1 MPTRHTRLNLKF
13 QDDGVKMAEQMKE
26 IIDQARQEGRTY
38 LMEHE
43 SKSILESL
51 GISTTGSR
59 LAKSEDEAWEIFRSL
74 GTPAVMK
81 VLSPEV
87 VHKSDAG
94 GVKLNLKDEEEVRRA
109 FREIAS
115 AFQDKELVG
124 VSVQSMARPGVEAII
139 GVTQDTTFG
148 PVLMFGL
155 GGVFVEVLKD
165 VAFRSSP
172 LTEAD
177 AQDMIEEIK
186 GYAMLK
192 GYRGYSADIHALKRL
207 LLQISDL
214 LIKNPDISEMDLNPV
229 ILYPDGY
236 TVVDARIILGNGE
249 KEGNGEKLGAHP
261 SAKPSTK
268 QDLHDLFYPKS
279 VAVIGASGVPGKL
292 GWNVFTN
299 LVSHKFKGRLYP
311 INPRAEEIHGIKAY
325 PRISAVPEPVDVA
338 IILVSAG
345 MTPEVVEECCECGVR
360 YIVVESAGFA
370 ELGEA
375 GKQIELQMKDI
386 ADKYK
391 VRLLGPNCSG
401 IINTHC
407 SMVQSIG
414 IVDALSR
421 GNIGLISQAGVCA
434 AGMLWGLRH
443 IMDFGIIATIGNKL
457 DINETDILEAV
468 STDEN
473 INVICMYLESVK
485 AGRRFI
491 DVSRKI
497 TKEKPIVVLKS
508 GRTDAGKKAVA
519 SHTASLAG
527 NDQIFSA
534 AFRQSGIIRARD
546 YEHMFNLARA
556 ISKQPFPDRE
566 GVFIITYAGSLGV
579 ISADAITDNGMRL
592 SELEPHLKERLRNL
606 LPDYV
611 CGMNPV
617 DYTFSQDAETVKKTI
632 EIGVESP
639 DVGSFIVILQA
650 EILES
655 YVEALRSIDY
665 KGKPIIACVAGKEFA
680 LEDVIKMEKAGV
692 PVFSTP
698 EEVADALAIMYRH
711 AKRMKRADS

>member
-1 MPTRHTRLNLKF
+1 
-13 QDDGVKMAEQMKE
+13 MAERYRE
-26 IIDQARQEGRTY
+26 IINQAKDEARTY

-43 SKSILESL
+43 SKAVLESL
-51 GISTTGSR
+51 GITTSGAK
-59 LAKSEDEAWEIFRSL
+59 LARSEEEAVAIFQSL
-74 GTPAVMK
+74 ASPAAMK
-81 VLSPEV
+81 VLSTEV

-94 GVKLNLKDEEEVRRA
+94 GVKLNLKEADEVRAAWREMARA
-109 FREIAS
+109 FSE
-115 AFQDKELVG
+115 QKMEG
-124 VSVQSMARPGVEAII
+124 VSVQSMAPPGVEAII
-139 GVTQDTTFG
+139 GVANDATFG

-165 VAFRSSP
+165 VSFRSLPIS
-172 LTEAD
+172 ASD
-177 AQDMIEEIK
+177 ARDMIEEIK
-186 GYAMLK
+186 GYALLQ
-192 GYRGYSADIHALKRL
+192 GYRGYSADIPALERL
-207 LLQISDL
+207 ILTISDFVL
-214 LIKNPDISEMDLNPV
+214 ANPEISEMDLNPV
-229 ILYPDGY
+229 FLYPDGY
-236 TVVDARIILGNGE
+236 CVVDARIILG
-249 KEGNGEKLGAHP
+249 P
-261 SAKPSTK
+261 DRQPQPSTAAGASV
-268 QDLHDLFYPKS
+268 DLHDLFYPKS
-279 VAVIGASGVPGKL
+279 IAVIGASGTPGKL

-299 LVSHKFKGRLYP
+299 LVSHKFGGKLYP
-311 INPRAEEIHGIKAY
+311 INPRADEICGHKTY

-338 IILVSAG
+338 IVLVSAG
-345 MTPEVVEECCECGVR
+345 VTPDVVEECCKCGVR

-370 ELGEA
+370 ELGDE
-375 GKQIELQMKDI
+375 GKKIELSMKEI
-386 ADKYK
+386 ADRYG

-414 IVDALSR
+414 IVDALSM
-421 GNIGLISQAGVCA
+421 GNIGLVSQAGVCA

-468 STDEN
+468 SQDKN

-485 AGRRFI
+485 GGRRFI
-491 DVSRKI
+491 DVARRI
-497 TKEKPIVVLKS
+497 TKDKPIVVLKS

-527 NDQIFSA
+527 DDQVFGA

-546 YEHMFNLARA
+546 YEHMFGLARA
-556 ISKQPFPDRE
+556 ISKQPLPDRE

-579 ISADAITDNGMRL
+579 IAADAITDNGMRL
-592 SELEPHLKERLRNL
+592 SDLEPHLKERLRRL

-632 EIGVESP
+632 EIGVDSE
-639 DVGSFIVILQA
+639 DVGSFIVVLQA
-650 EILES
+650 EILDS
-655 YVEALRSIDY
+655 YVDSLKSIDY

-680 LEDVIKMEKAGV
+680 LADVIKMEKAGI

-711 AKRMKRADS
+711 QKRVKEQGSQD

>member
-1 MPTRHTRLNLKF
+1 
-13 QDDGVKMAEQMKE
+13 MAELFRE
-26 IIDQARQEGRTY
+26 VIDQAKAAGRTY

-43 SKSILESL
+43 SKAVLESL
-51 GISTTGSR
+51 GITTSKSIVAR
-59 LAKSEDEAWEIFRSL
+59 SEDEAVEIFQSL
-74 GTPAVMK
+74 ASPAALK
-81 VLSPEV
+81 VLSPDV

-94 GVKLNLKDEEEVRRA
+94 GVKLNLKDADEVRAAYRDIARA
-109 FREIAS
+109 FQGKKVE
-115 AFQDKELVG
+115 G
-124 VSVQSMARPGVEAII
+124 VSVQKMARPGVEAIV
-139 GVTQDTTFG
+139 GVANDATFG
-148 PVLMFGL
+148 PMLMFGL

-165 VAFRSSP
+165 VSFRSIP
-172 LTEAD
+172 ITESD
-177 AQDMIEEIK
+177 AEDMIEEIK
-186 GYAMLK
+186 GYALLK
-192 GYRGYSADIHALKRL
+192 GSRGYSADIKALK
-207 LLQISDL
+207 DL
-214 LIKNPDISEMDLNPV
+214 LMRISNYVMDNPDISEMDLNPV
-229 ILYPDGY
+229 FLYPEGY
-236 TVVDARIILGNGE
+236 MVVDARIILGE
-249 KEGNGEKLGAHP
+249 PRP
-261 SAKPSTK
+261 SPQAPAK

-279 VAVIGASGVPGKL
+279 IAVVGASGTPGKL

-299 LVSHKFKGRLYP
+299 LVSHNFKGKLYP
-311 INPRAEEIHGIKAY
+311 INPKADEIHGLKAY

-345 MTPEVVEECCECGVR
+345 MTTDVVEECCKCGVR

-370 ELGEA
+370 ELGPD
-375 GKQIELQMKDI
+375 GKKIELAMLEI
-386 ADKYK
+386 ADKYG

-414 IVDALSR
+414 IVDALSM
-421 GNIGLISQAGVCA
+421 GNIGLVSQAGVCA

-457 DINETDILEAV
+457 DINETDVMEAV
-468 STDEN
+468 SSDEN

-485 AGRRFI
+485 GGRRFI
-491 DVSRKI
+491 DEARSI
-497 TKEKPIVVLKS
+497 TLEKPVVVLKS

-527 NDQIFSA
+527 DDQIFSA

-579 ISADAITDNGMRL
+579 IAADAITDNGMRL
-592 SELEPHLKERLRNL
+592 AELEPSLKERLKNL

-617 DYTFSQDAETVKKTI
+617 DYTFSQDAETVKRTI
-632 EIGVESP
+632 EIGVDSS

-655 YVEALRSIDY
+655 YPDTLKSIDFR
-665 KGKPIIACVAGKEFA
+665 GKPIIACVAGKEFA
-680 LEDVIKMEKAGV
+680 MPGVIKMEKAGI

-698 EEVADALAIMYRH
+698 EQVADALGIMYRH
-711 AKRMKRADS
+711 HKRLKREKA

>member
-1 MPTRHTRLNLKF
+1 
-13 QDDGVKMAEQMKE
+13 MAERYRE
-26 IIDQARQEGRTY
+26 IINQAKDEARTY

-43 SKSILESL
+43 SKAVLESL
-51 GISTTGSR
+51 GITTSGAK
-59 LAKSEDEAWEIFRSL
+59 LARSEEEAVAIFQSL
-74 GTPAVMK
+74 ASPAAMK
-81 VLSPEV
+81 VLSTEV

-94 GVKLNLKDEEEVRRA
+94 GVKLNLKEADEVRAAWREMARA
-109 FREIAS
+109 FSE
-115 AFQDKELVG
+115 QKMEG
-124 VSVQSMARPGVEAII
+124 VSVQSMAPPGVEAII
-139 GVTQDTTFG
+139 GVANDATFG

-165 VAFRSSP
+165 VSFRSLPIS
-172 LTEAD
+172 ASD
-177 AQDMIEEIK
+177 ARDMIEEIK
-186 GYAMLK
+186 GYALLQ
-192 GYRGYSADIHALKRL
+192 GYRGYSADIPALERL
-207 LLQISDL
+207 ILTISDFVL
-214 LIKNPDISEMDLNPV
+214 ANPEISEMDLNPV
-229 ILYPDGY
+229 FLYPDGY
-236 TVVDARIILGNGE
+236 CVVDARIILG
-249 KEGNGEKLGAHP
+249 P
-261 SAKPSTK
+261 DRQPQPSTAAGASV
-268 QDLHDLFYPKS
+268 DLHDLFYPKS
-279 VAVIGASGVPGKL
+279 IAVIGASGTPGKL

-299 LVSHKFKGRLYP
+299 LVSHKFGGKLYP
-311 INPRAEEIHGIKAY
+311 INPRADEICGHKTY

-338 IILVSAG
+338 IVLVSAG
-345 MTPEVVEECCECGVR
+345 VTPDVVEECCKCGVR

-370 ELGEA
+370 ELGDE
-375 GKQIELQMKDI
+375 GKKIELSMKEI
-386 ADKYK
+386 ADRYG

-414 IVDALSR
+414 IVDALSM
-421 GNIGLISQAGVCA
+421 GNIGLVSQAGVCA

-468 STDEN
+468 SQDKN

-485 AGRRFI
+485 GGRRFI
-491 DVSRKI
+491 DVARRI
-497 TKEKPIVVLKS
+497 TKDKPIVVLKS

-527 NDQIFSA
+527 DDQVFGA

-546 YEHMFNLARA
+546 YEHMFGLARA
-556 ISKQPFPDRE
+556 ISKQPLPDRE

-579 ISADAITDNGMRL
+579 IAADAITDNGMRL
-592 SELEPHLKERLRNL
+592 SDLEPHLKERLRRL

-632 EIGVESP
+632 EIGVDSE
-639 DVGSFIVILQA
+639 DVGSFIVVLQA
-650 EILES
+650 EILDS
-655 YVEALRSIDY
+655 YVDSLKSIDY

-680 LEDVIKMEKAGV
+680 LADVIKMEKAAI

-711 AKRMKRADS
+711 QKRVKEQGSQD

>member
-1 MPTRHTRLNLKF
+1 
-13 QDDGVKMAEQMKE
+13 
-26 IIDQARQEGRTY
+26 
-38 LMEHE
+38 MEHE

-51 GISTTGSR
+51 GITTTGSR
-59 LAKSEDEAWEIFRSL
+59 AARSEEEAVEIFRSI
-74 GTPAVMK
+74 GSPAAMK
-81 VLSPEV
+81 VLSTEV
-87 VHKSDAG
+87 VHKSDQG
-94 GVKLNLKDEEEVRRA
+94 GVKLNLKDAEEVRKAYREMA
-109 FREIAS
+109 DTFRSQKMI
-115 AFQDKELVG
+115 G

-139 GVTQDTTFG
+139 GVAQDATFG

-165 VAFRSSP
+165 VAFRSIPIS
-172 LTEAD
+172 ESD
-177 AQDMIEEIK
+177 AEDMIQEIK
-186 GYAMLK
+186 GYALLK
-192 GYRGYSADIHALKRL
+192 GYRGSSADIQALKRL
-207 LLQISDL
+207 LLQISEVAAN
-214 LIKNPDISEMDLNPV
+214 NPEIEEMDLNPV
-229 ILYPDGY
+229 FLYQEGY
-236 TVVDARIILGNGE
+236 TVVDARIILGNAS
-249 KEGNGEKLGAHP
+249 KERPASRP
-261 SAKPSTK
+261 AAKT
-268 QDLHDLFYPKS
+268 DLHDLFYPKS

-299 LVSHKFKGRLYP
+299 LVSHKFQGRLYP
-311 INPRAEEIHGIKAY
+311 INPRADEIHGIKAY

-375 GKQIELQMKDI
+375 GKQIEEQMKKI
-386 ADKYK
+386 ADRYG

-414 IVDALSR
+414 IVDALCK

-468 STDEN
+468 SKDEN
-473 INVICMYLESVK
+473 VNVICMYLESVK
-485 AGRRFI
+485 AGRRFL
-491 DVSRKI
+491 DVAKRI
-497 TKEKPIVVLKS
+497 TREKPIVVLKS
-508 GRTDAGKKAVA
+508 GRTEAGKKAVA

-534 AFRQSGIIRARD
+534 VFRQGGILRARD
-546 YEHMFNLARA
+546 YEHMFNLART
-556 ISKQPFPDRE
+556 ISKQPFPDRD

-579 ISADAITDNGMRL
+579 IAADAITDNGMRL
-592 SELEPHLKERLRNL
+592 SELEPHLKERLKSL

-617 DYTFSQDAETVKKTI
+617 DYTFSQDAETVRKTI
-632 EIGVESP
+632 EIGVESE
-639 DVGSFIVILQA
+639 DVGSFIVVLQA
-650 EILES
+650 EILGS
-655 YVEALRSIDY
+655 YVDTLKNIDY
-665 KGKPIIACVAGKEFA
+665 RGKPIIACVAGKEFA
-680 LEDVIKMEKAGV
+680 LDDVIKMEKAGI
-692 PVFSTP
+692 PVLSTP
-698 EEVADALAIMYRH
+698 EQVADALAVMYRH
-711 AKRMKRADS
+711 AKRIRR

>member
-1 MPTRHTRLNLKF
+1 
-13 QDDGVKMAEQMKE
+13 MAEIYKE
-26 IIDQARQEGRTY
+26 IINQAKDEARTY

-43 SKSILESL
+43 SKAVLESL
-51 GISTTGSR
+51 GITTSGAK
-59 LAKSEDEAWEIFRSL
+59 LARSEEEAVAIFQSL
-74 GTPAVMK
+74 ASPAAMK
-81 VLSPEV
+81 VLSTEV

-94 GVKLNLKDEEEVRRA
+94 GVKLNLKDAEEVRAAWREMAGA
-109 FREIAS
+109 FSE
-115 AFQDKELVG
+115 QKMEG
-124 VSVQSMARPGVEAII
+124 VSVQRMAPPGVEAII
-139 GVTQDTTFG
+139 GVANDATFG

-165 VAFRSSP
+165 VSFRSLPIS
-172 LTEAD
+172 ASD
-177 AQDMIEEIK
+177 ARDMIEEIK
-186 GYAMLK
+186 GYALLK
-192 GYRGYSADIHALKRL
+192 GYRGYSADIPALEKL
-207 LLQISDL
+207 ILSISDFVL
-214 LIKNPDISEMDLNPV
+214 ANPEISEMDLNP
-229 ILYPDGY
+229 IFLYPDSY
-236 TVVDARIILGNGE
+236 CVVDARIILGPPRQPQTTAAV
-249 KEGNGEKLGAHP
+249 GA
-261 SAKPSTK
+261 SV
-268 QDLHDLFYPKS
+268 DLHDLFYPKS
-279 VAVIGASGVPGKL
+279 IAVIGASGTPGKL

-299 LVSHKFKGRLYP
+299 LVSHKFGGKLYP
-311 INPRAEEIHGIKAY
+311 INPRADEICGHKTY

-338 IILVSAG
+338 IVLVSAG
-345 MTPEVVEECCECGVR
+345 VTPDVVEECCKCGVR

-370 ELGEA
+370 ELGDE
-375 GKQIELQMKDI
+375 GKKIELNMKEI
-386 ADKYK
+386 ADRYG

-414 IVDALSR
+414 IVDALSM
-421 GNIGLISQAGVCA
+421 GNIGLVSQAGVCA

-468 STDEN
+468 SQDKN

-485 AGRRFI
+485 GGRRFI
-491 DVSRKI
+491 DVARRI
-497 TKEKPIVVLKS
+497 TKDKPIVVLKS

-527 NDQIFSA
+527 DDQVFGA

-546 YEHMFNLARA
+546 YEHMFGLARA
-556 ISKQPFPDRE
+556 ISKQPLPDRE

-579 ISADAITDNGMRL
+579 IAADAITDNGMRL
-592 SELEPHLKERLRNL
+592 SDLEPPLKERLRQL

-617 DYTFSQDAETVKKTI
+617 DYTFSQDAQTVKKTI
-632 EIGVESP
+632 EIGVDSQ
-639 DVGSFIVILQA
+639 DVGSFIVVLQA
-650 EILES
+650 EILDS
-655 YVEALRSIDY
+655 YVDSLKSIDY

-680 LEDVIKMEKAGV
+680 LADVIKMEKAGI

-711 AKRMKRADS
+711 QKRVKELGSQD

>member
-1 MPTRHTRLNLKF
+1 MVANEVGFSVLES
-13 QDDGVKMAEQMKE
+13 KMAELFKE
-26 IIDQARQEGRTY
+26 VIDQAKAGGRAY

-43 SKSILESL
+43 SKAVLESL
-51 GISTTGSR
+51 GITTSKSIVAR
-59 LAKSEDEAWEIFRSL
+59 SEDEAVEIFQSL
-74 GTPAVMK
+74 ASPAALK
-81 VLSPEV
+81 VLSPDV

-94 GVKLNLKDEEEVRRA
+94 GVKLNLKDADELRA
-109 FREIAS
+109 AYREITQ
-115 AFQDKELVG
+115 AFLDKKVVG
-124 VSVQSMARPGVEAII
+124 ISVQKMARPGVEAIV
-139 GVTQDTTFG
+139 GVANDATFG
-148 PVLMFGL
+148 PILMFGL
-155 GGVFVEVLKD
+155 GGVFVEILKD
-165 VAFRSSP
+165 VSFRSIPIS
-172 LTEAD
+172 ASD
-177 AQDMIEEIK
+177 AKDMIEEIK
-186 GYAMLK
+186 GYALLR
-192 GYRGYSADIHALKRL
+192 GYRGISADIEALVKL
-207 LLQISDL
+207 LMTISDYVM
-214 LIKNPDISEMDLNPV
+214 KNPDISEMDLNPV
-229 ILYPDGY
+229 FLYPDGY
-236 TVVDARIILGNGE
+236 MVVDARIILGE
-249 KEGNGEKLGAHP
+249 PRPVPPA
-261 SAKPSTK
+261 AVK

-279 VAVIGASGVPGKL
+279 IAVIGASGTPGKL

-299 LVSHKFKGRLYP
+299 LVSHKFKGKLYP
-311 INPRAEEIHGIKAY
+311 INPKADEIHGLKAY
-325 PRISAVPEPVDVA
+325 PCISAVPEPVDVA

-345 MTPEVVEECCECGVR
+345 ITADVVEECCKCGVR

-370 ELGEA
+370 ELGPD
-375 GKQIELQMKDI
+375 GKKIELQMKEI
-386 ADKYK
+386 ADKYG

-414 IVDALSR
+414 IVDALSM
-421 GNIGLISQAGVCA
+421 GNIGLVSQAGVCA

-457 DINETDILEAV
+457 DINETDIMEAV
-468 STDEN
+468 SKDEN

-485 AGRRFI
+485 GGRRFI
-491 DVSRKI
+491 DEARRI
-497 TKEKPIVVLKS
+497 TLEKPIVVLKS

-534 AFRQSGIIRARD
+534 VFRQSGIIRARD

-579 ISADAITDNGMRL
+579 IAADAITDNGMRL
-592 SELEPHLKERLRNL
+592 SELEPHLKERLKNL

-617 DYTFSQDAETVKKTI
+617 DYTFSQDAETVKRTI
-632 EIGVESP
+632 EIGVDSS

-655 YVEALRSIDY
+655 YPDTLKSIDY

-680 LEDVIKMEKAGV
+680 MSGVVKMEKAGI

-698 EEVADALAIMYRH
+698 EQVADALGIMYRH
-711 AKRMKRADS
+711 HKRLKREKA